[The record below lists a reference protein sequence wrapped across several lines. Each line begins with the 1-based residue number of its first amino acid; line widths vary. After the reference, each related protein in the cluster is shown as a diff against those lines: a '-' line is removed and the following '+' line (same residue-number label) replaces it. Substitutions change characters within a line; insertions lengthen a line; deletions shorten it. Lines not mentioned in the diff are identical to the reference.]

1 MSDLIITHF
10 DSAYIQVK
18 CDRALSKELS
28 QYFTF
33 FVPNYQYTPAYKNKI
48 WDGQIRLFNVHSGKL
63 YAGLTDYLL
72 QFAKDRNYT
81 VEYEIP
87 EIEKVSPEQV
97 FSFIKNLKISIGD
110 KEIMPHEHQ
119 FDAIHHAINKR
130 RCLLLSPTGSGKSL
144 IIYVLIRYYLSKLP
158 EDKKVLV
165 IVPTTG
171 LVTQMMSDFEDYS
184 GLSKWNAKRN
194 CHTVY
199 SGQAKKSTKR
209 VTISTW
215 QSIYKLPQ
223 SEFEDVGA
231 VIGDECHLFKAKSL
245 TGLLTKLTDAEYRV
259 GTTGTLDGTL
269 THKLVIEGLFG
280 KVKRVVTTKDLM
292 EKNLLSNINIQCVT
306 LDHADKTKREAKKLK
321 YQEEMDFLVNH
332 TPRNKFICDLVS
344 NLKGNTLVLF
354 NYVEK
359 HGKPLYNMID
369 ATKGDEYETHLIY
382 GGTDVSQREDIRKLM
397 EKKTNTILVASY
409 GTCSTGINIRNIN
422 NIVFASPSKS
432 VVRVL
437 QSIGRGLRK
446 AENKN
451 NLKVFDISDDL
462 RIKSSVN
469 HTYNHMLARLKI
481 YKNENFNYK
490 VLKVKLEGVKD
501 GSELI

>member
-1 MSDLIITHF
+1 MSDLIITNV
-10 DSAYIQVK
+10 DSAYIQVE
-18 CDRALSKELS
+18 CERALAKELS
-28 QYFTF
+28 QFFTF
-33 FVPNYQYTPAYKNKI
+33 YVPNYQYTPAYKNKI
-48 WDGQIRLFNVHSGKL
+48 WDGQIRLFNVLSGKI
-63 YAGLTDYLL
+63 YSGLLRYVLT
-72 QFAKDRNYT
+72 FAKERNLT
-81 VEYEIP
+81 VDYQGELPKKKSKEDIEY
-87 EIEKVSPEQV
+87 
-97 FSFIKNLKISIGD
+97 FIKSLNLSLGD

-119 FDAIHHAINKR
+119 FNAICHAINTQ

-144 IIYVLIRYYLSKLP
+144 IIYVLIRYYLSRLP
-158 EDKKVLV
+158 EDKKILI

-171 LVTQMMSDFEDYS
+171 LVSQMLSDFEDYS
-184 GLSKWNAKRN
+184 NLSSWNAKRN

-215 QSIYKLPQ
+215 QSLYKLPQ
-223 SEFEDVGA
+223 SEFKDFGA

-280 KVKRVVTTKDLM
+280 PVKKVITTKNLI
-292 EKNLLSNINIQCVT
+292 EKDLLSNINIES
-306 LDHADKTKREAKKLK
+306 LMIEHNGSLSETKSLK
-321 YQEEMDFLVNH
+321 YQEEMDW
-332 TPRNKFICDLVS
+332 LVS
-344 NLKGNTLVLF
+344 NHQRNEFITNLVTHLKGNTLVLF

-359 HGKPLYNMID
+359 HGKPLHDMIEAKVD
-369 ATKGDEYETHLIY
+369 DSKKTYMIY
-382 GGTDVSQREDIRKLM
+382 GGTDVSQRESIRKIM
-397 EKKTNTILVASY
+397 DKQTNTILIASY

-446 AENKN
+446 SEEKEM
-451 NLKVFDISDDL
+451 LTVYDIADDL
-462 RIKSSVN
+462 RYKKHIN
-469 HTYNHMLARLKI
+469 HTYKHHQARLKI

-490 VLKVKLEGVKD
+490 LTRIKIGGE
-501 GSELI
+501 

>member
-1 MSDLIITHF
+1 MSDLIITNV
-10 DSAYIQVK
+10 DSAYIQVE
-18 CDRALSKELS
+18 CERALAKELS
-28 QYFTF
+28 QFFTF
-33 FVPNYQYTPAYKNKI
+33 YVPNYQYTPAYKNKI
-48 WDGQIRLFNVHSGKL
+48 WDGQIRLFNVLSGKI
-63 YAGLTDYLL
+63 YSGLLRYVLT
-72 QFAKDRNYT
+72 FAKERNLT
-81 VEYEIP
+81 VDYQGDFPQKKPKEDIEY
-87 EIEKVSPEQV
+87 
-97 FSFIKNLKISIGD
+97 FIKSLKLSLGD

-119 FDAIHHAINKR
+119 FNAICHAINTQ

-158 EDKKVLV
+158 EDKKILI

-171 LVTQMMSDFEDYS
+171 LVSQMLSDFEDYS
-184 GLSKWNAKRN
+184 NLSSWNAKRN

-215 QSIYKLPQ
+215 QSLYKLPQ
-223 SEFEDVGA
+223 SDFKDFGA

-245 TGLLTKLTDAEYRV
+245 TGLLTKLTNAEYRV
-259 GTTGTLDGTL
+259 GTTGTLDGTV

-280 KVKRVVTTKDLM
+280 PVKKVITTKNLI
-292 EKNLLSNINIQCVT
+292 EKNLLSNINIES
-306 LDHADKTKREAKKLK
+306 LMIEHNRSLSETKSLK
-321 YQEEMDFLVNH
+321 YQEEMDW
-332 TPRNKFICDLVS
+332 LVS
-344 NLKGNTLVLF
+344 NHQRNQFITNLVTHLKGNTLVLF

-359 HGKPLYNMID
+359 HGKPLHDMIEAKVD
-369 ATKGDEYETHLIY
+369 GSKKTYMIY
-382 GGTDVSQREDIRKLM
+382 GGTDVSQRESIRKIM
-397 EKKTNTILVASY
+397 DKQTNTILIASY

-446 AENKN
+446 SEEKEM
-451 NLKVFDISDDL
+451 LTVYDIADDL
-462 RIKSSVN
+462 RYKKHIN
-469 HTYNHMLARLKI
+469 HTYKHHQARLKI

-490 VLKVKLEGVKD
+490 LTRIKIGGK
-501 GSELI
+501 

>member
-1 MSDLIITHF
+1 MSDLIITNV
-10 DSAYIQVK
+10 DSAYIQVE
-18 CDRALSKELS
+18 CERALAKELS
-28 QYFTF
+28 QFFTF
-33 FVPNYQYTPAYKNKI
+33 YVPNYQYTPAYKNKI
-48 WDGQIRLFNVHSGKL
+48 WDGQIRLFNVLSGKI
-63 YAGLTDYLL
+63 YSGLLRYVLT
-72 QFAKDRNYT
+72 FAKERNLT
-81 VEYEIP
+81 VDYQGDFPQKKPKEDIEY
-87 EIEKVSPEQV
+87 
-97 FSFIKNLKISIGD
+97 FIKSLKLSLGD

-119 FDAIHHAINKR
+119 FNAICHAINTQ

-158 EDKKVLV
+158 EDKKILI

-171 LVTQMMSDFEDYS
+171 LVSQMLSDFEDYS
-184 GLSKWNAKRN
+184 NLSSWNAKRN

-215 QSIYKLPQ
+215 QSLYKLPQ
-223 SEFEDVGA
+223 SDFKDFGA

-245 TGLLTKLTDAEYRV
+245 TGLLTKLTNAEYRV
-259 GTTGTLDGTL
+259 GTTGTLDGTV

-280 KVKRVVTTKDLM
+280 PVKKVITTKNLI
-292 EKNLLSNINIQCVT
+292 EKNLLSNINIES
-306 LDHADKTKREAKKLK
+306 LMIEHNGSLSETKSLK
-321 YQEEMDFLVNH
+321 YQEEMDW
-332 TPRNKFICDLVS
+332 LVS
-344 NLKGNTLVLF
+344 NHQRNQFITNLVTHLKGNTLVLF

-359 HGKPLYNMID
+359 HGKPLHDMIEAKVD
-369 ATKGDEYETHLIY
+369 DSKKTYMIY
-382 GGTDVSQREDIRKLM
+382 GGTDVSQRESIRKIM
-397 EKKTNTILVASY
+397 DKQTNTILIASY

-446 AENKN
+446 SEEKEM
-451 NLKVFDISDDL
+451 LTVYDIADDL
-462 RIKSSVN
+462 RYKKHIN
-469 HTYNHMLARLKI
+469 HTYKHHQARLKI

-490 VLKVKLEGVKD
+490 LTRIKIGGK
-501 GSELI
+501 

>member
-144 IIYVLIRYYLSKLP
+144 IIYALIRYYLSKLP
-158 EDKKVLV
+158 ENKKILI

-171 LVTQMMSDFEDYS
+171 LVTQMLSDFEDYS
-184 GLSKWNAKRN
+184 NLSSWNAKRN
-194 CHTVY
+194 CHSVY

-223 SEFEDVGA
+223 SDFEEFGA

-245 TGLLTKLTDAEYRV
+245 TGLLTKLTNAEYRV
-259 GTTGTLDGTL
+259 GTTGTLDGTQ

-280 KVKRVVTTKDLM
+280 RVKKIITTKDLM
-292 EKNLLSNINIQCVT
+292 DKKILSPINIQCVT
-306 LDHADKTKREAKKLK
+306 LDHEAIVKQNCKKLK
-321 YQEEMDFLVNH
+321 YQEEMDFLVQNES
-332 TPRNKFICDLVS
+332 RNVFIENLVS

-359 HGKPLYNMID
+359 HGKPLYD
-369 ATKGDEYETHLIY
+369 AISAGAKNTHLIY
-382 GGTDVSQREDIRKLM
+382 GGTDVSQREDIRRLM
-397 EKKTNTILVASY
+397 EKETNTNLIASY

-432 VVRVL
+432 VIRVL

-446 AENKN
+446 SEKKDE
-451 NLKVFDISDDL
+451 LTVYDISDDL
-462 RIKSSVN
+462 RYKSHVN

-490 VLKVKLEGVKD
+490 VLKIKLEGKKD
-501 GSELI
+501 DTKLL

>member
-1 MSDLIITHF
+1 MSDLIITNV
-10 DSAYIQVK
+10 DSAYIQVE
-18 CDRALSKELS
+18 CERALAKELS
-28 QYFTF
+28 QFFTF
-33 FVPNYQYTPAYKNKI
+33 YVPNYQYTPAYKNKI
-48 WDGQIRLFNVHSGKL
+48 WDGQIRLFNVLSGKI
-63 YAGLTDYLL
+63 YSGLLKYVLT
-72 QFAKDRNYT
+72 FAKERNLT
-81 VEYEIP
+81 VDYQGDFPQKKSKEDIEY
-87 EIEKVSPEQV
+87 
-97 FSFIKNLKISIGD
+97 FIKSLKLSLGD

-119 FDAIHHAINKR
+119 FNAICHAINTQ

-144 IIYVLIRYYLSKLP
+144 IIYVLIRYYLSRLP
-158 EDKKVLV
+158 EDKKILI

-171 LVTQMMSDFEDYS
+171 LVSQMLSDFEDYS
-184 GLSKWNAKRN
+184 NLSSWNAKRN

-215 QSIYKLPQ
+215 QSLYKLPQ
-223 SEFEDVGA
+223 SEFKDFGA

-245 TGLLTKLTDAEYRV
+245 TGLLTKLSNAEYRV

-280 KVKRVVTTKDLM
+280 PVKKVITTKNLI
-292 EKNLLSNINIQCVT
+292 EKDLLSNINIES
-306 LDHADKTKREAKKLK
+306 LMIEHNGSLSETKSLK
-321 YQEEMDFLVNH
+321 YQEEMDW
-332 TPRNKFICDLVS
+332 LVS
-344 NLKGNTLVLF
+344 NHQRNEFITNLVTHLKGNTLVLF

-359 HGKPLYNMID
+359 HGKPLHDMIE
-369 ATKGDEYETHLIY
+369 TKVDDSKKTYMIY
-382 GGTDVSQREDIRKLM
+382 GGTDVSQRESIRKIM
-397 EKKTNTILVASY
+397 DKQTNTILIASY

-446 AENKN
+446 SEEKEM
-451 NLKVFDISDDL
+451 LTVYDIADDL
-462 RIKSSVN
+462 RYKKHVN
-469 HTYNHMLARLKI
+469 HTYKHHQARLKI

-490 VLKVKLEGVKD
+490 LTRIKMGGE
-501 GSELI
+501 

>member
-1 MSDLIITHF
+1 MSDLIITNV
-10 DSAYIQVK
+10 DSAYIQVE
-18 CDRALSKELS
+18 CERALAKELS
-28 QYFTF
+28 QFFTF
-33 FVPNYQYTPAYKNKI
+33 YVPNYQYTPAYKNKI
-48 WDGQIRLFNVHSGKL
+48 WDGQIRLFNVLSGKI
-63 YAGLTDYLL
+63 YSGLLRYVLT
-72 QFAKDRNYT
+72 FAKERNLT
-81 VEYEIP
+81 VDYQGELPKKKSKEDIEY
-87 EIEKVSPEQV
+87 
-97 FSFIKNLKISIGD
+97 FIKSLNLSLGD

-119 FDAIHHAINKR
+119 FNAICHAINTQ

-144 IIYVLIRYYLSKLP
+144 IIYVLIRYYLSRLP
-158 EDKKVLV
+158 EDKKILI

-171 LVTQMMSDFEDYS
+171 LVSQMLSDFEDYS
-184 GLSKWNAKRN
+184 NLSSWNAKRN

-215 QSIYKLPQ
+215 QSLYKLPQ
-223 SEFEDVGA
+223 SEFKDFGA

-245 TGLLTKLTDAEYRV
+245 TGLLTKLSNAEYRI

-280 KVKRVVTTKDLM
+280 PVKKVITTKNLI
-292 EKNLLSNINIQCVT
+292 EKDLLSNINIES
-306 LDHADKTKREAKKLK
+306 LMIEHNGSLSETKSLK
-321 YQEEMDFLVNH
+321 YQEEMDW
-332 TPRNKFICDLVS
+332 LVS
-344 NLKGNTLVLF
+344 NHQRNEFITNLVTHLKGNTLVLF

-359 HGKPLYNMID
+359 HGKPLHDMIEAKVD
-369 ATKGDEYETHLIY
+369 DSKKTYMIY
-382 GGTDVSQREDIRKLM
+382 GGTDVSQRESIRKIM
-397 EKKTNTILVASY
+397 DKQTNTILIASY

-446 AENKN
+446 SEEKEM
-451 NLKVFDISDDL
+451 LTVYDIADDL
-462 RIKSSVN
+462 RYKKHIN
-469 HTYNHMLARLKI
+469 HTYKHHQARLKI

-490 VLKVKLEGVKD
+490 LTRIKIGGE
-501 GSELI
+501 

>member
-1 MSDLIITHF
+1 MSDLIITNV
-10 DSAYIQVK
+10 DSAYIQVE
-18 CDRALSKELS
+18 CERGLAKELS
-28 QYFTF
+28 QFFTF
-33 FVPNYQYTPAYKNKI
+33 YVPNYQYTPAYKNKI
-48 WDGQIRLFNVHSGKL
+48 WDGQIRLFNVLSGKI
-63 YAGLTDYLL
+63 YSGLLKYVLT
-72 QFAKDRNYT
+72 FAKERNLT
-81 VEYEIP
+81 VDYQGDFPQKKSKEDIEY
-87 EIEKVSPEQV
+87 
-97 FSFIKNLKISIGD
+97 FIKSLKLSLGD

-119 FDAIHHAINKR
+119 FNAICHAINTQ

-144 IIYVLIRYYLSKLP
+144 IIYVLIRYYLSRLP
-158 EDKKVLV
+158 EDKKILI

-171 LVTQMMSDFEDYS
+171 LVSQMLSDFEDYS
-184 GLSKWNAKRN
+184 NLSSWNAKRN

-215 QSIYKLPQ
+215 QSLYKLPQ
-223 SEFEDVGA
+223 SEFKDFGA

-245 TGLLTKLTDAEYRV
+245 TGLLTKLSNAEYRV

-280 KVKRVVTTKDLM
+280 PVRKVITTKNLI
-292 EKNLLSNINIQCVT
+292 EKNLLSNINIES
-306 LDHADKTKREAKKLK
+306 LMIEHNGSLSETKSLK
-321 YQEEMDFLVNH
+321 YQEEMDW
-332 TPRNKFICDLVS
+332 LVS
-344 NLKGNTLVLF
+344 NHQRNEFITNLVTHLKGNTLVLF

-359 HGKPLYNMID
+359 HGKPLHDMIEAKVED
-369 ATKGDEYETHLIY
+369 SKKTYMIY
-382 GGTDVSQREDIRKLM
+382 GGTDVSQRESIRKIM
-397 EKKTNTILVASY
+397 DKQTNTILIASY

-446 AENKN
+446 SEEKEM
-451 NLKVFDISDDL
+451 LTVYDIADDL
-462 RIKSSVN
+462 RYKKHVN
-469 HTYNHMLARLKI
+469 HTYKHHQARLKI

-490 VLKVKLEGVKD
+490 LTRIKMGGE
-501 GSELI
+501 

>member
-1 MSDLIITHF
+1 MSDLIITNV
-10 DSAYIQVK
+10 DSAYIQVE
-18 CDRALSKELS
+18 CERGLAKELS
-28 QYFTF
+28 QFFTF
-33 FVPNYQYTPAYKNKI
+33 YVPNYQYTPAYKNKI
-48 WDGQIRLFNVHSGKL
+48 WDGQIRLFNVLSGKI
-63 YAGLTDYLL
+63 YSGLLKYVLT
-72 QFAKDRNYT
+72 FAKERNLT
-81 VEYEIP
+81 VDYQGDFPQKKSKEDIEY
-87 EIEKVSPEQV
+87 
-97 FSFIKNLKISIGD
+97 FIKSLKLSLGD

-119 FDAIHHAINKR
+119 FNAICHAINTQ

-144 IIYVLIRYYLSKLP
+144 IIYVLIRYYLSRLP
-158 EDKKVLV
+158 EDKKILI

-171 LVTQMMSDFEDYS
+171 LVSQMLSDFEDYS
-184 GLSKWNAKRN
+184 NLSSWNAKRN

-215 QSIYKLPQ
+215 QSLYKLPQ
-223 SEFEDVGA
+223 SEFKDFGA

-245 TGLLTKLTDAEYRV
+245 TGLLTKLSNAEYRV

-280 KVKRVVTTKDLM
+280 PVKKVITTKNLI
-292 EKNLLSNINIQCVT
+292 EKDLLSNINIES
-306 LDHADKTKREAKKLK
+306 LMIEHNGSLSETKSLK
-321 YQEEMDFLVNH
+321 YQEEMDW
-332 TPRNKFICDLVS
+332 LVS
-344 NLKGNTLVLF
+344 NHQRNEFITNLVTHLKGNTLVLF

-359 HGKPLYNMID
+359 HGKPLHDMIE
-369 ATKGDEYETHLIY
+369 TKVDDSKKTYMIY
-382 GGTDVSQREDIRKLM
+382 GGTDVSQRESIRKIM
-397 EKKTNTILVASY
+397 DKQTNTILIASY

-446 AENKN
+446 SEEKEM
-451 NLKVFDISDDL
+451 LTVYDIADDL
-462 RIKSSVN
+462 RYKKHVN
-469 HTYNHMLARLKI
+469 HTYKHHQARLKI

-490 VLKVKLEGVKD
+490 LTRIKMGGE
-501 GSELI
+501 

>member
-1 MSDLIITHF
+1 MSDLIITNV
-10 DSAYIQVK
+10 DSAYIQVE
-18 CDRALSKELS
+18 CERALAKELS
-28 QYFTF
+28 QFFTF
-33 FVPNYQYTPAYKNKI
+33 YVPNYQYTPAYKNKI
-48 WDGQIRLFNVHSGKL
+48 WDGQIRLFNVLSGKI
-63 YAGLTDYLL
+63 YSGLLRYVLT
-72 QFAKDRNYT
+72 FAKERNLT
-81 VEYEIP
+81 VDYQGDFPQKKPKEDIEY
-87 EIEKVSPEQV
+87 
-97 FSFIKNLKISIGD
+97 FIKSLKLSLGD

-119 FDAIHHAINKR
+119 FNAICHAINTQ

-158 EDKKVLV
+158 EDKKILI

-171 LVTQMMSDFEDYS
+171 LVSQMLSDFEDYS
-184 GLSKWNAKRN
+184 NLSSWNAKRN

-215 QSIYKLPQ
+215 QSLYKLPQ
-223 SEFEDVGA
+223 SDFKDFGA

-245 TGLLTKLTDAEYRV
+245 TGLLTKLTNAEYRF
-259 GTTGTLDGTL
+259 GTTGTLDGTV

-280 KVKRVVTTKDLM
+280 PVKKVITTKNLI
-292 EKNLLSNINIQCVT
+292 EKNLLSNINIES
-306 LDHADKTKREAKKLK
+306 LMIEHNGSLSETKSLK
-321 YQEEMDFLVNH
+321 YQEEMDW
-332 TPRNKFICDLVS
+332 LVS
-344 NLKGNTLVLF
+344 NHQRNQFITNLVTHLKGNTLVLF

-359 HGKPLYNMID
+359 HGKPLHDMIEAKVD
-369 ATKGDEYETHLIY
+369 DSKKTYMIY
-382 GGTDVSQREDIRKLM
+382 GGTDVSQRESIRKIM
-397 EKKTNTILVASY
+397 DKQTNTILIASY

-446 AENKN
+446 SEEKEM
-451 NLKVFDISDDL
+451 LTVYDIADDL
-462 RIKSSVN
+462 RYKKHIN
-469 HTYNHMLARLKI
+469 HTYKHHQARLKI

-490 VLKVKLEGVKD
+490 LTRIKIGGK
-501 GSELI
+501 